1 VIGGH
6 GQAGELVPDDEL
18 VDLIY
23 AALLGEAS
31 WQRFLDRLAASAPS
45 GKTLLVMH
53 DNNRNDGYI
62 PIASGIPKDVLG
74 RYNGYFAGVNPFM
87 KPASLAPVGVGLID
101 EALVPRSDL
110 FKSEFFNDLLKP
122 HEMPSRVALTV
133 ERDAGFQFILASLGT
148 DYDDDCKLRIAEQMT
163 RLHPHLRRAAIY
175 YRRGTDEKVS
185 TELGNSLF
193 DALDIGVVVVGDRS
207 QVKAISRTAEVI
219 VRQSSVLRVSK
230 IGSVSLRDEAVQA
243 LLSDMLV
250 RTYSGPKV
258 AHAAINNVQLSF
270 IRIQRDRISTFFN
283 GPTVVILLNVAAGH
297 KSAVSDGVIAKYGLS
312 VAERRVA
319 LGLIS
324 GRPIDRIAAEGNVSQ
339 ATVRHQ
345 LKSIYAK
352 TGTHRQVEL
361 AHLLWFG
368 TRPEA
373 EK

>member
-133 ERDAGFQFILASLGT
+133 EET
-148 DYDDDCKLRIAEQMT
+148 
-163 RLHPHLRRAAIY
+163 P
-175 YRRGTDEKVS
+175 VS
-185 TELGNSLF
+185 
-193 DALDIGVVVVGDRS
+193 
-207 QVKAISRTAEVI
+207 
-219 VRQSSVLRVSK
+219 SSS
-230 IGSVSLRDEAVQA
+230 S
-243 LLSDMLV
+243 
-250 RTYSGPKV
+250 P
-258 AHAAINNVQLSF
+258 
-270 IRIQRDRISTFFN
+270 
-283 GPTVVILLNVAAGH
+283 
-297 KSAVSDGVIAKYGLS
+297 
-312 VAERRVA
+312 A
-319 LGLIS
+319 LG
-324 GRPIDRIAAEGNVSQ
+324 PITMTIASCAS
-339 ATVRHQ
+339 R
-345 LKSIYAK
+345 S
-352 TGTHRQVEL
+352 R
-361 AHLLWFG
+361 
-368 TRPEA
+368 
-373 EK
+373 